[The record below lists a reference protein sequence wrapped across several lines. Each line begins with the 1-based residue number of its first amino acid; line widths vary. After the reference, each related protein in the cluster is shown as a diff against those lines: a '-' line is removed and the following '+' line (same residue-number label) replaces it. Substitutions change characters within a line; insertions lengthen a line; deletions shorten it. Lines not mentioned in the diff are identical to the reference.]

1 MADTK
6 ISALTAATTPLAG
19 TEEVPIVQGGA
30 TVRATVDDVSG
41 VRVARMRWALEDT
54 QAGDPEKGFL
64 YAFPVLV
71 DAPGAN
77 KYIVPLWCSHKISV
91 ADEESEVGPSGVV
104 GMVNVLRWVFE
115 DEQWGTVS
123 TNVVAFGEVD
133 SYLWQTTAYMAV
145 AGNTT
150 DPLTDNAAL
159 CLLLYEVRG
168 PVTDFDIDAGGTG
181 YAVGDTGCILGN
193 GVDYDSSATQYVVT
207 SVDDG
212 AITGLT
218 ITAQPT
224 NPSVALQLF
233 SAADLFAGGSQAGS
247 GAGARIR
254 VTGITTNKMIDVAV
268 AYYVAEV
275 ADSGSGYPS
284 AG

>member
-6 ISALTAATTPLAG
+6 ISALAAATTPLAG
-19 TEEVPIVQGGA
+19 TEELPIVQGGA
-30 TVRATVDDVSG
+30 TKRVAVDDVG
-41 VRVARMRWALEDT
+41 AVRVARVQFALEDA
-54 QAGDPEKGFL
+54 QFDAEKQT
-64 YAFPVLV
+64 YVSPVLV
-71 DAPGAN
+71 AAPGEN
-77 KYIVPLWCSHKISV
+77 KYIVPLWCTHKISL
-91 ADEESEVGPSGVV
+91 ADEGSEIGPSGAIYWVAAV
-104 GMVNVLRWVFE
+104 RWFLDEYAEWDNVS
-115 DEQWGTVS
+115 VS
-123 TNVVAFGEVD
+123 IATNGE
-133 SYLWQTTAYMAV
+133 SASLFQTSALTAT

-150 DPLTDNAAL
+150 DPVLDNAAL
-159 CLLLYEVRG
+159 SLGLGDVYG
-168 PVTDFDIDAGGTG
+168 PATDFTIETGGTG

-224 NPSVALQLF
+224 NPSFALRLF